1 MVGGLHTVYTKLKR
15 LEVTPLI
22 CNVEQ
27 ACWYSAKLCI
37 PQQHTSRSVLCVA
50 AGQFNLELTDV
61 NSSKFPIS
69 KSCSRIARIPGKNS
83 SSSTQFSLTIFR
95 YLLPPYKF
103 RHLIPNLLEYYPLP
117 PTSLIKSLS
126 YLQERERERGREFY
140 FGLTVL
146 ASLSVYLRRYSPCE
160 LTYRPFTQS
169 YEISRAQIDV
179 QTIGW

>member
-1 MVGGLHTVYTKLKR
+1 MYELFLKNMVGGLHTVYTKLKR

-27 ACWYSAKLCI
+27 AWWYGAKLCI

-61 NSSKFPIS
+61 NSSKIPIS

-126 YLQERERERGREFY
+126 YLQEREREREGESSI
-140 FGLTVL
+140 L
-146 ASLSVYLRRYSPCE
+146 ALRFLRHYLPICVDIRLVNWLIVR
-160 LTYRPFTQS
+160 LL
-169 YEISRAQIDV
+169 RA
-179 QTIGW
+179 TR